1 MNVTIDER
9 GGSTLPKVGSI
20 IEFEFEGKSVIGI
33 FVGTQISGE
42 KVVIL
47 KHDFIEPG
55 ALVTYTSVPSYKLFN
70 GSVTISND

>member
-1 MNVTIDER
+1 MKVTIDEHS
-9 GGSTLPKVGSI
+9 GSTLPKVGSI
-20 IEFEFEGKSVIGI
+20 IEFEFEGKFVIGI

-47 KHDFIEPG
+47 EHDSIEPG
-55 ALVTYTSVPSYKLFN
+55 ALVTYTSIPNYKLFT